1 MRIQIRL
8 SSNQSCDRAPKFR
21 KWLKSRE
28 IGQNTKNAQK
38 AANFRQIWFFKKLY
52 LAITP
57 PPLDGEKQAEQTAP
71 KREELPE
78 GAGLGGEA
86 VVQRLDNEDLEAP
99 VDNGQNKVIE
109 SLVASVQHLQGELVT
124 QKALVAKQVSDTSK
138 LHVASFVQKTHL
150 RDAEKKA
157 AMDLYHKPYQQG
169 IKR

>member
-1 MRIQIRL
+1 MR
-8 SSNQSCDRAPKFR
+8 
-21 KWLKSRE
+21 LKTIPR
-28 IGQNTKNAQK
+28 
-38 AANFRQIWFFKKLY
+38 
-52 LAITP
+52 ITP

-78 GAGLGGEA
+78 GAGPGGEA

-157 AMDLYHKPYQQG
+157 AMDLYSKPYQQG

>member
-1 MRIQIRL
+1 MGKSKL
-8 SSNQSCDRAPKFR
+8 SRQPPRGRSSR
-21 KWLKSRE
+21 KGRGS
-28 IGQNTKNAQK
+28 
-38 AANFRQIWFFKKLY
+38 
-52 LAITP
+52 
-57 PPLDGEKQAEQTAP
+57 
-71 KREELPE
+71 
-78 GAGLGGEA
+78 GGEA
-86 VVQRLDNEDLEAP
+86 AVQRLDNEDLEAP

-157 AMDLYHKPYQQG
+157 TMDLYSKPYQQG